1 MACDLRIEIVIIIAQ
16 PIERLG
22 IFVVTDRAQR
32 TRKTPEK
39 FAFRRVCQVALLY
52 QGTEEIFL
60 ANWDKLIAP
69 LALSQF

>member
-1 MACDLRIEIVIIIAQ
+1 MEKKLFQTWCNWAIAGSSG
-16 PIERLG
+16 E
-22 IFVVTDRAQR
+22 T
-32 TRKTPEK
+32 